1 MSAVTSGLPRAGK
14 SRLTRRSRS
23 LGQRGRKSEMTRRIA
38 RLQHPGTRLTTSDAQ
53 QFDMPMLA
61 RELIERAG
69 RRRSGGDPPARGGS
83 IGFGDLFFFA
93 GMEKDG

>member
-1 MSAVTSGLPRAGK
+1 
-14 SRLTRRSRS
+14 
-23 LGQRGRKSEMTRRIA
+23 MTRRIA